1 MWSTDYGYK
10 ICKQTNKQYVYK
22 QTTVKTG
29 SNPNSIRRFITM
41 KTTFKKHLP
50 QSDIYWL
57 YNILSLDEH

>member
-1 MWSTDYGYK
+1 MASTDYWYK

-29 SNPNSIRRFITM
+29 FHPNSIKRFITM
-41 KTTFKKHLP
+41 KTTYKKQPP

-57 YNILSLDEH
+57 YNVLSLDEH